1 MSVKHFDV
9 KTFQAGRSLGYL
21 LKMSHQLMHDAG
33 SAALAGHDLSFV
45 QWLVLLKLKE
55 GAALTASNLC
65 RQMRYDNGALTR
77 LLDQLETRGFIE
89 RKRSEAD
96 RRVVNLE
103 LTAAGRRKVTEL
115 LPLVVDN
122 LNNILGDF
130 SKTEFAELV
139 RLLNKLMDNLKAY
152 EQPPAGDDAA

>member
-1 MSVKHFDV
+1 MPVKHFDV
-9 KTFQAGRSLGYL
+9 KTFTAARSLGYL
-21 LKMSHQLMHDAG
+21 LKMSHSLMHDAG
-33 SAALAGHDLSFV
+33 AAALAGHDLSFV
-45 QWLVLLKLKE
+45 QWLVLIKLRE
-55 GAALTASNLC
+55 GTAVTASDLC

-89 RKRSEAD
+89 RKRSETD
-96 RRVVNLE
+96 RRVVDLE

-115 LPLVVDN
+115 LPLVVES

-130 SKTEFAELV
+130 SKAEFAELV

-152 EQPPAGDDAA
+152 EQAPAGDDAS

>member
-1 MSVKHFDV
+1 MAVKHFDV
-9 KTFQAGRSLGYL
+9 KNFTAARSLGYL
-21 LKMSHQLMHDAG
+21 LKMCHSLMHDAG
-33 SAALAGHDLSFV
+33 AAALAGHDLSFI
-45 QWLVLLKLKE
+45 QWLVLMKLRE
-55 GAALTASNLC
+55 GTALTASSLC

-115 LPLVVDN
+115 LPPIVDT
-122 LNNILGDF
+122 LNTTLGDF
-130 SKTEFAELV
+130 SKAEFAELV

-152 EQPPAGDDAA
+152 EQSPPEDAS

>member
-9 KTFQAGRSLGYL
+9 KTFQASRSLGYL
-21 LKMSHQLMHDAG
+21 LKMSHSLMHDAG

-45 QWLVLLKLKE
+45 QWLVLLILKE
-55 GAALTASNLC
+55 GTAVTASNLC
-65 RQMRYDNGALTR
+65 RQMRYDNGAVTR

-103 LTAAGRRKVTEL
+103 LTAAGHRKVTEL
-115 LPLVVDN
+115 LPLIVDN

-139 RLLNKLMDNLKAY
+139 RLLGKLMDNLKSY
-152 EQPPAGDDAA
+152 EQPPAGDDAS

>member
-1 MSVKHFDV
+1 MAVKHFDV
-9 KTFQAGRSLGYL
+9 RTFQAARSLGYL
-21 LKMSHQLMHDAG
+21 LKMSHSLMLDAG
-33 SAALAGHDLSFV
+33 SAALAGHDLSFI
-45 QWLVLLKLKE
+45 QWLVLIKLRE
-55 GAALTASNLC
+55 GTAATASDLC

-103 LTAAGRRKVTEL
+103 LTAAGRHKVAEL
-115 LPLVVDN
+115 LPLVVDT

-130 SKTEFAELV
+130 SKAEFNELV
-139 RLLNKLMDNLKAY
+139 RLLNKLMDGLKAY
-152 EQPPAGDDAA
+152 EEPVTGGETA

>member
-1 MSVKHFDV
+1 MAVKHFDV
-9 KTFQAGRSLGYL
+9 KNFQTARSLGYL
-21 LKMSHQLMHDAG
+21 LKMSHSLMHDAG
-33 SAALAGHDLSFV
+33 AAALAGHDLSFV
-45 QWLVLLKLKE
+45 QWLVLIKLRE
-55 GAALTASNLC
+55 GAALTASDLC

-103 LTAAGRRKVTEL
+103 LTADGRRIVAEL
-115 LPLVVDN
+115 LPLIVDA
-122 LNNILGDF
+122 LNDILGDF
-130 SKTEFAELV
+130 SKAEFAELV

-152 EQPPAGDDAA
+152 EQAPAGDNPS